1 MKENKNNNINESG
14 QILIALVLTL
24 LTILTI
30 GLIVIQRSTTDI
42 STSTQNDQAS
52 RAFSAAEAGI
62 EQALQANT
70 TIPLQ
75 NSLSNNASFVVSP
88 SARLP
93 LPGQAFEYFATTRG
107 EVAQVWL
114 ANLSDP
120 LLSPYYMRE
129 QMYVYFGDPNA
140 TGNASAAVEINLVTR
155 NNGTG
160 EYVSQRWFYD
170 TISRSNGFTRC
181 GDDTSSLLNPL
192 PINTSLSSDGTVTS
206 DRSFKCRVRINTF
219 AQPATVTPANPG
231 ITPIMIR
238 ARVLYGDKQQF
249 AVAPIPNGTAG
260 DDIPP
265 QATIYTSIGL
275 SGQSRKTIQVM
286 KVDGVVPFF
295 FDYAVFSTADIIKT
309 N

>member
-1 MKENKNNNINESG
+1 MKEYKNNRLNESG

-42 STSTQNDQAS
+42 STSTQNDQSS

-62 EQALQANT
+62 EQALQSNT
-70 TIPLQ
+70 AIPLQ

-107 EVAQVWL
+107 EIAQVWL
-114 ANLSDP
+114 ANLADP
-120 LLSPYYMRE
+120 LIPSYYMRDDLFI
-129 QMYVYFGDPNA
+129 YFGDPA
-140 TGNASAAVEINLVTR
+140 KTPAVEINLVTR
-155 NNGTG
+155 INSTG
-160 EYVSQRWFYD
+160 EYVSQRWYYD
-170 TISRSNGFTRC
+170 TASSRSNQNGFTQC
-181 GDDTSSLLNPL
+181 GSDSFSLMNPL
-192 PINTSLSSDGTVTS
+192 PINTSLSSDGTVTA
-206 DRSFKCRVRINTF
+206 DRKFKCRVRLKTF
-219 AQPATVTPANPG
+219 AEAPTVTPPNPG

-238 ARVLYGDKQQF
+238 ARVLYNDKQHF
-249 AVAPIPNGTAG
+249 AVAPISNGTPG
-260 DDIPP
+260 SDLPP

-295 FDYAVFSTADIIKT
+295 FDYAVFSTSDIIKT